1 MASLLKHESF
11 CDVEFCEVA
20 TSKFLRVQFTSFA
33 KEAFSSTGPSHP
45 FPSLLYHCAQTMLD
59 THHPKESES
68 HGRNARLEDTH
79 QHLNRS
85 MDQWWSMT
93 CWVPDFFENPST
105 PTWRHCIGEGH
116 WQIRTRFWFTDSPN
130 APSCGEWVVGHRSL
144 ETAGCKSSTR
154 HRRGRCRTPY
164 GLSKPVSASCIRK
177 GRRVLWSWS
186 NCDNLAQA
194 PIISLNYAR
203 NRVKLIYL

>member
-1 MASLLKHESF
+1 MSSFVRLLRVSSYEYSLRRLRRKPSAQQALRTPSPAYCTIVHRP
-11 CDVEFCEVA
+11 CWTLTTQRRVKAMDA
-20 TSKFLRVQFTSFA
+20 MLDWKTHTSTSIDLWINDDQWPAGCLTFLR
-33 KEAFSSTGPSHP
+33 
-45 FPSLLYHCAQTMLD
+45 
-59 THHPKESES
+59 
-68 HGRNARLEDTH
+68 TH
-79 QHLNRS
+79 QHQLEGIALER
-85 MDQWWSMT
+85 
-93 CWVPDFFENPST
+93 V
-105 PTWRHCIGEGH
+105 IG

>member
-1 MASLLKHESF
+1 MWCRVLWL
-11 CDVEFCEVA
+11 
-20 TSKFLRVQFTSFA
+20 LRVGSYSSLQFMSFA
-33 KEAFSSTGPSHP
+33 KEVLSSTGPSH

-68 HGRNARLEDTH
+68 HGCNARLEDTH

-93 CWVPDFFENPST
+93 CWVPDFFENPSK
-105 PTWRHCIGEGH
+105 PTWKHYIGEAH
-116 WQIRTRFWFTDSPN
+116 WQMCVRFWFTDSPN

-164 GLSKPVSASCIRK
+164 GLSKPSCASCIRK
-177 GRRVLWSWS
+177 GAESAMITIKLWWFGG
-186 NCDNLAQA
+186 N
-194 PIISLNYAR
+194 LNYQSR
-203 NRVKLIYL
+203 LRETR